1 MKKAFFLLFS
11 IFLLVSTSIVSAKPP
26 VLPETKPLEILFPA
40 FDATTLTC
48 GMKVYFF
55 RDTQRPLVSAS
66 LYIPG
71 GYSID
76 PEGKEGVVGLLWDTM
91 RDGGAGDL
99 SAEEFDAALKNKSI
113 DMNTSADQERF
124 SAGFHC
130 LSEDLPYSLELF
142 ADMLRRPRFDAKR
155 LESSRAKTID
165 YLNRRQDK
173 PEDIT
178 EVLFGRTLQ
187 GHNPYGRWATPATLK
202 KISRSDVVAFF
213 KKHYGPNGAVLALA
227 GNFDEKETT
236 RLLEKLFSDWP
247 HQEVITDFGTVKP
260 LGPKIYFFP
269 KEASQVSIRFG
280 LLGYKNNDPDE
291 MTYKVANYVL
301 GGGGFASRLLT
312 EIRSKRGLAYYTYSY
327 FSPLRYIPGTFQI
340 GGGTRPDATQEYL
353 IQMFKIMDQYAKEGP
368 TQKELDEAKKSI
380 IENFGQKF
388 ESSFSASDQKAALS
402 EAGYPEDFWDT
413 YRQKINAVTK
423 KQAQD
428 AAEKIL
434 TQKNW
439 VLVVSGPAT
448 LEKDLSAFGH
458 VVKITNVFQ
467 PLGD

>member
-1 MKKAFFLLFS
+1 MKKALFLLFS
-11 IFLLVSTSIVSAKPP
+11 ALLLVSGSTVSAKPP
-26 VLPETKPLEILFPA
+26 VLPESKPLEIQFPS

-48 GMKVYFF
+48 GLKVYFF
-55 RDTQRPLVSAS
+55 RDTQRPLVSAN

-76 PEGKEGVVGLLWDTM
+76 PEGKEGMVGLLWDTM

-99 SAEEFDAALKNKSI
+99 SAEAFDAALKNKSI
-113 DMNTSADQERF
+113 DMNTSADQEHF

-130 LSEDLPYSLELF
+130 LSEDLPYSLGLF

-178 EVLFGRTLQ
+178 EVLFSRTLQ
-187 GHNPYGRWATPATLK
+187 GHNPYGRWATPNTLK

-236 RLLEKLFSDWP
+236 RLLEKFFADWP
-247 HQEVITDFGTVKP
+247 RQEVKTDFGTVKP

-327 FSPLRYIPGTFQI
+327 FIPLRHIPGTFQI
-340 GGGTRPDATQEYL
+340 DGGTRPDATKEYL
-353 IQMFKIMDQYAKEGP
+353 AQMFKIMDQYAKDGP

-380 IENFGQKF
+380 IENFAQKF
-388 ESSFSASDQKAALS
+388 ESSFSASDQKAALL

-413 YRQKINAVTK
+413 YRVKINAVTQ
-423 KQAQD
+423 KQAQE

-434 TQKNW
+434 AQKDW

-448 LEKDLSAFGH
+448 LEKDLSAFGQ
-458 VVKITNVFQ
+458 VVKVTNVFQ